1 MSIANSWRMSGDIY
15 NSFTRPDALCSCDDE
30 RDPQCIAPGTHCSL
44 LFVLNHVSAYA
55 DKARP
60 GAWNDLDILQVGI
73 GGMTDEEVG
82 AYLPNFLSKVTT
94 LRKGALRDR
103 TKHTLP
109 CGQPSS
115 HLSCWAT
122 TCE

>member
-1 MSIANSWRMSGDIY
+1 MSIANSWRISGDIY

-30 RDPQCIAPGTHCSL
+30 RDPQCISPGTHCSL
-44 LFVLNHVSAYA
+44 LFVLNHVAAYA

-82 AYLPNFLSKVTT
+82 EHLTKFP
-94 LRKGALRDR
+94 RKNNI
-103 TKHTLP
+103 TK
-109 CGQPSS
+109 QRRSS
-115 HLSCWAT
+115 R
-122 TCE
+122 